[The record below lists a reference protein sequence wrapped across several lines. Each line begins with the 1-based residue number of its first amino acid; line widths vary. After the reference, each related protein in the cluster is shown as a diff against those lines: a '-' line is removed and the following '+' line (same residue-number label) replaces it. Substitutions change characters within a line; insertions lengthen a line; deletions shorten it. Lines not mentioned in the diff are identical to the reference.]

1 MLASSPPLPPA
12 PPSLASSAVHMR
24 KFSQDLT
31 IKFSCSE
38 CRSANPNLIE
48 DYASGD
54 VVCRD
59 CGVVVHDRIIDTRS
73 EWRSFANDGTSGND
87 DPSRVGGPQDPLM
100 YGEGDDET
108 LTIEST
114 LISSLPKGK
123 DGSSFSS
130 SGSSSGS
137 SFDLAKIQ
145 NKTSMKA
152 SDRNIIHAFKNIS
165 IISERIGLPKRIAD
179 CAKHLFKKVE
189 DGKLLKGKPMDG
201 IIAACVYIACRME
214 RVTRTFKEISLLTMI
229 PKKDIGRCYKALF
242 PYLYPQGEIHT
253 NGAITPKMT
262 SALMQ
267 PNLSASKAV
276 AGGSGGGSP
285 TEAQLSTSS
294 SASVPAV
301 AALKA
306 ESPVESPSLS
316 PLIALNGEE
325 QRPMGSIIYI
335 QDFMAR
341 FCSNLS
347 LPMEVQKSA
356 LQLCQ
361 KVQFLDCLSGKSP
374 VSIAATIIYMVTL
387 LHPQYRRP
395 ARDISMV
402 TGISE
407 LTIKNTYKELYPHRH
422 IIISPDVASKHS
434 IENMHPS

>member
-276 AGGSGGGSP
+276 AGGS
-285 TEAQLSTSS
+285 
-294 SASVPAV
+294 
-301 AALKA
+301 
-306 ESPVESPSLS
+306 
-316 PLIALNGEE
+316 E

>member
-1 MLASSPPLPPA
+1 MLAPSPPMLSSPSASPA
-12 PPSLASSAVHMR
+12 MHMR
-24 KFSQDLT
+24 RFSQDLA

-38 CRSANPNLIE
+38 CRNPNPNLIE

-59 CGVVVHDRIIDTRS
+59 CGTVVHDRIIDTRS

-100 YGEGDDET
+100 YGEGDEET

-114 LISSLPKGK
+114 LISSNPKGK
-123 DGSSFSS
+123 DGFSFSS
-130 SGSSSGS
+130 STSQSGT

-145 NKTSMKA
+145 SKTSMKA

-242 PYLYPQGEIHT
+242 PYLHPQGDMHARSTI
-253 NGAITPKMT
+253 APKMT
-262 SALMQ
+262 SALIHSDQ
-267 PNLSASKAV
+267 SSVLPQIANISEDGSYGDTISSAS
-276 AGGSGGGSP
+276 SS
-285 TEAQLSTSS
+285 TTSSSTSS
-294 SASVPAV
+294 P
-301 AALKA
+301 KTG
-306 ESPVESPSLS
+306 SPMDSPPSPPLISLS
-316 PLIALNGEE
+316 SEE

-387 LHPQYRRP
+387 LNPQYRRP
-395 ARDISMV
+395 ARDISAV

-422 IIISPDVASKHS
+422 IIISKDVASKHN
-434 IENMHPS
+434 IENMHLS